1 MLKLH
6 IFQKNYF
13 KQIVIFLASFLSLGF
28 LSLMIFGFDTHYH
41 FFTHVQSLPDVIGHK
56 YIFMSFS
63 FVLRHMFYDNSDL
76 VSISNI
82 SLLIFLLTLWYFRK
96 RHCND
101 MYKNQ
106 SALLT
111 DFFLLIII
119 LVMVLPTS
127 WMFYHSLFI
136 PIFYFI
142 IFLFLENKLSLKDLN
157 IFLILFPVFSFWEII
172 VYQIPIPVS
181 GMTMHQIF
189 SNRLEHPALFSIFSS
204 LPFFFNFIFFLW
216 LIGGYKKIIDALS
229 HYRF

>member
-1 MLKLH
+1 
-6 IFQKNYF
+6 
-13 KQIVIFLASFLSLGF
+13 
-28 LSLMIFGFDTHYH
+28 
-41 FFTHVQSLPDVIGHK
+41 
-56 YIFMSFS
+56 
-63 FVLRHMFYDNSDL
+63 
-76 VSISNI
+76 
-82 SLLIFLLTLWYFRK
+82 
-96 RHCND
+96 